1 MPLRVHRGRSVC
13 VILSCVC
20 LCHRAASFTYLG
32 EVLRCPHKRIVTITK
47 VHRKKHYTRGNNT
60 IPYKL
65 ARLVIFE
72 SLKWK
77 YSFAT
82 NSTLFMKL
90 GLLLYV
96 RCRHRSVNT
105 VRALLSNKKFL
116 FQLTNNA
123 DSYGIVNRYRWMNV
137 YIGRNNMQV
146 QFVRFRKKISPL
158 FTFSVSNRVI
168 QCNIAQCYVH
178 VYLIFEATDSKQYRP
193 QNA

>member
-1 MPLRVHRGRSVC
+1 M
-13 VILSCVC
+13 
-20 LCHRAASFTYLG
+20 T
-32 EVLRCPHKRIVTITK
+32 
-47 VHRKKHYTRGNNT
+47 
-60 IPYKL
+60 
-65 ARLVIFE
+65 FE

-90 GLLLYV
+90 GSLLYV
-96 RCRHRSVNT
+96 RCHHGSVKT
-105 VRALLSNKKFL
+105 VQAMLSNKKFL
-116 FQLTNNA
+116 FQLANNA
-123 DSYGIVNRYRWMNV
+123 DSNGIVNRYRWMNV

-146 QFVRFRKKISPL
+146 QFVRFRQKISPL

-168 QCNIAQCYVH
+168 QCNIAQCCVH